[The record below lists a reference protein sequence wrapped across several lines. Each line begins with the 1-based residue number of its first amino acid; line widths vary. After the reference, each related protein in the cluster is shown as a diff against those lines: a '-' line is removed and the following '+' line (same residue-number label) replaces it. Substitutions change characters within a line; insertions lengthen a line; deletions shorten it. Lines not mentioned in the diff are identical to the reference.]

1 MANRTFHAAKSLD
14 REVISLFGVLTIGAV
29 GAISSQDCLGFSVA
43 RTGVGAWTITL
54 GDRYGALFGINSS
67 LLHATTPS
75 GAKLELV
82 ADNSAAAAKTI
93 TAKWVNDAAVAGT
106 FAPVDPASGSK
117 VYLQILLR
125 NSTVARKGL

>member
-14 REVISLFGVLTIGAV
+14 REVVSLFGILTIGAV
-29 GAISSQDCLGFSVA
+29 GAITSQDCNGFSVA

-67 LLHATTPS
+67 YLHATTPS
-75 GAKLELV
+75 GGKLEMV
-82 ADNSAAAAKTI
+82 ADNSGAAAKTI

-106 FAPVDPASGSK
+106 FAPADPASGAK
-117 VYLQILLR
+117 IYLHIQLR
-125 NSTVARKGL
+125 NTAVARKGL